1 MVYYNWRTIYREGKG
16 SGRECWRIFKMLAE
30 GQIPQNMKDPI
41 YKYKEKENIFVGQSF
56 IVNDSALIRNESKYS
71 EKELAIYLALAS
83 YRSLA
88 EYISFNKISL
98 DTIKLRIPEDLYIKN
113 RLILV
118 DKSLIRFKY
127 EEQVTKGK

>member
-1 MVYYNWRTIYREGKG
+1 
-16 SGRECWRIFKMLAE
+16 MLAE